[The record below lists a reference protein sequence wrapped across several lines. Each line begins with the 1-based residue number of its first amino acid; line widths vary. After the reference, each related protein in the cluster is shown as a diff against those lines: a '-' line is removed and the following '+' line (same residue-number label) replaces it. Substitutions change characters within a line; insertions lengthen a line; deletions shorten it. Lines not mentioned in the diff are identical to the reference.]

1 MLALQLLRVRIFNKG
16 KNISPIFCRPENN
29 SSYEL
34 ELAGNMIKT
43 FEESFRKRE
52 TKGALGDSIS
62 SLEASYNDYKLV
74 RGFYALLERRST
86 FIGAEGQI
94 PSTFIDGS
102 TGNINL
108 DPVHIRKYLFE
119 ESSARGYPLT
129 DNERNEIINSV
140 SSKLKVSRDLI
151 FREMWADL
159 EENMILQQFVTLEPR
174 KLIAWYNLSL
184 MQTLLF
190 NSTYLEFNIQG
201 GYNWKRVLRA
211 VKRLGLMY
219 NLHYR
224 QKDGPTAQND
234 PRSHRQDNRK
244 MANRNSLHTIDDNDN
259 NDNNIL
265 CSIDG
270 PLSIFK
276 LTDRYGTSI
285 AKLLPSIIVTGNWS
299 LSASIVRKTATMGK
313 KIYEFILSSVESTIL
328 PAEND
333 LFAYY
338 NANFKNTTSEKF
350 PYPAPS
356 HADPFDSNVEQKFAL
371 KFKQFS
377 KGWNLIREPNPLI
390 VSNGKGFI
398 PDFAFEKYGIRI
410 YLEIIGFWT
419 NDYLV
424 KKIQKIADIIS
435 LSSSLSSASESSGS
449 RPNQGVNVKNFF
461 VAVNMDS
468 YVSGSSLNSEKVL
481 ATLKLSDYI
490 EKSQL
495 IKYKNDNVPIKPILD
510 HLKSIDLK
518 MIGKLA
524 KINRTHLIE
533 ELDRLTDKNSVDG
546 SNSSG
551 IISLAKI
558 GKKYDVPVE
567 SILQIIRESEDIKAG
582 GYKDRYLV
590 EDNYL
595 IPLGKIT
602 EIKPHMR
609 DDIRYIDACGIL
621 AAHQIPEP
629 CYNFILHKIGY
640 DVIWNSMD
648 INGAIIRLQG
658 T

>member
-1 MLALQLLRVRIFNKG
+1 
-16 KNISPIFCRPENN
+16 
-29 SSYEL
+29 
-34 ELAGNMIKT
+34 
-43 FEESFRKRE
+43 
-52 TKGALGDSIS
+52 
-62 SLEASYNDYKLV
+62 
-74 RGFYALLERRST
+74 
-86 FIGAEGQI
+86 
-94 PSTFIDGS
+94 
-102 TGNINL
+102 
-108 DPVHIRKYLFE
+108 
-119 ESSARGYPLT
+119 
-129 DNERNEIINSV
+129 
-140 SSKLKVSRDLI
+140 LI

-190 NSTYLEFNIQG
+190 NSTNLEFIIQG
-201 GYNWKRVLRA
+201 GYNWKKVLRA

-224 QKDGPTAQND
+224 QKDGPSAQNE
-234 PRSHRQDNRK
+234 PRSHRITHDNRNT
-244 MANRNSLHTIDDNDN
+244 ANRNSLHTIDDNGN

-299 LSASIVRKTATMGK
+299 LRASIVRKTATMGK
-313 KIYEFILSSVESTIL
+313 KIYEFILSSVESTSL

-338 NANFKNTTSEKF
+338 NDNFKNTASEKLS
-350 PYPAPS
+350 YSASS

-377 KGWNLIREPNPLI
+377 NGWNLIREPNPLI
-390 VSNGKGFI
+390 ISNGKGFI

-435 LSSSLSSASESSGS
+435 LSSSLSSASDSSGS
-449 RPNQGVNVKNFF
+449 KPDQGVNVKNFF

-490 EKSQL
+490 EKSQI

-518 MIGKLA
+518 KIGKLA

-567 SILQIIRESEDIKAG
+567 SILQIVREGEDINAG
-582 GYKDRYLV
+582 GYKDSYLV

-595 IPLGKIT
+595 IPLAKIT
-602 EIKPHMR
+602 EIKPHLR
-609 DDIRYIDACGIL
+609 NDIRYIDACRIL
-621 AAHQIPEP
+621 AAHQIPET
-629 CYNFILHKIGY
+629 CYNFILHKTGY
-640 DVIWNSMD
+640 DVIWRSMD
-648 INGAIIRLQG
+648 FNGATIRLQG

>member
-1 MLALQLLRVRIFNKG
+1 
-16 KNISPIFCRPENN
+16 
-29 SSYEL
+29 
-34 ELAGNMIKT
+34 
-43 FEESFRKRE
+43 
-52 TKGALGDSIS
+52 
-62 SLEASYNDYKLV
+62 
-74 RGFYALLERRST
+74 
-86 FIGAEGQI
+86 
-94 PSTFIDGS
+94 
-102 TGNINL
+102 
-108 DPVHIRKYLFE
+108 
-119 ESSARGYPLT
+119 
-129 DNERNEIINSV
+129 
-140 SSKLKVSRDLI
+140 
-151 FREMWADL
+151 
-159 EENMILQQFVTLEPR
+159 
-174 KLIAWYNLSL
+174 
-184 MQTLLF
+184 
-190 NSTYLEFNIQG
+190 
-201 GYNWKRVLRA
+201 
-211 VKRLGLMY
+211 MY
-219 NLHYR
+219 NLQYR
-224 QKDGPTAQND
+224 QKDGPSAQNE
-234 PRSHRQDNRK
+234 PRSHRITQDNRNT
-244 MANRNSLHTIDDNDN
+244 ANQNSLHTIDDNDN
-259 NDNNIL
+259 SDNNIL

-270 PLSIFK
+270 PVSIFK

-285 AKLLPSIIVTGNWS
+285 AKLLPSIIMTGNWS
-299 LSASIVRKTATMGK
+299 LRASIVRKTATMGK
-313 KIYEFILSSVESTIL
+313 KIYEFILSSEESTSL

-333 LFAYY
+333 QFAYD
-338 NANFKNTTSEKF
+338 NDNFKNTASEKLL
-350 PYPAPS
+350 YSASS

-377 KGWNLIREPNPLI
+377 NGWNLIREPNPLI

-435 LSSSLSSASESSGS
+435 LSSSLSSASDSSGS
-449 RPNQGVNVKNFF
+449 KPDQGVNVKNFF

-510 HLKSIDLK
+510 HLRSIDLK

-524 KINRTHLIE
+524 KTNRTPLVE
-533 ELDRLTDKNSVDG
+533 ELDHLTDKNLVDG
-546 SNSSG
+546 SNTSG

-567 SILQIIRESEDIKAG
+567 SVLQIVREGEYINAR

-595 IPLGKIT
+595 IPIAKIT
-602 EIKPHMR
+602 EIEPHLR
-609 DDIRYIDACGIL
+609 DGIRYIDACRIL
-621 AAHQIPEP
+621 AAHQIPET
-629 CYNFILHKIGY
+629 CYNFILHKTGY
-640 DVIWNSMD
+640 DVIWHNMD
-648 INGAIIRLQG
+648 INGATIRLQG